1 METKTSQVAVEIR
14 ELTANGMTF
23 RCRVC
28 GLENSGEPVILLHGF
43 PETSHMWEGVLI
55 SLASQGYRCL
65 APDQRGYSPG
75 ARPKDI
81 ADYDI
86 KEIASDTI
94 ALADAV
100 GFQKFHLVGHDWG
113 AGCGWTVVQLYSDR
127 LNSWSALSIPHM
139 AAFDTAKK
147 TDPEQKKL
155 SWYMDAFQ
163 IPIIPEVVF
172 GFAVARNPSSLWKLS
187 IAQEVADYLTV
198 FRKFAGRK
206 AAINWY
212 RANKNLSI
220 PYGDVF
226 LPTLFIWGN
235 QDIAIARAGVE
246 MTKQFMQGEYSLIEL
261 DAGHALVQE
270 QFERVNQEIL
280 NHIQRH
286 PIIEKNTELRIQNS
300 ELPHN

>member
-1 METKTSQVAVEIR
+1 
-14 ELTANGMTF
+14 MTF

-81 ADYDI
+81 ADYHI
-86 KEIASDTI
+86 KEIASDVI

-100 GFQKFHLVGHDWG
+100 GFQKFQLVGHDWG
-113 AGCGWTVVQLYSDR
+113 SGCGWTVVQLYGDR
-127 LNSWSALSIPHM
+127 VNSWSALSVPHM

-147 TDPEQKKL
+147 TDPDQKQKQR
-155 SWYMDAFQ
+155 SWYMDVFQ
-163 IPIIPEVVF
+163 MPIIPEVF
-172 GFAVARNPSSLWKLS
+172 FCFAVARNPSSLWKFS
-187 IAQEVADYLTV
+187 ANEEVADYLTG
-198 FRKFAGRK
+198 FKKFDGWK
-206 AAINWY
+206 ATINWY
-212 RANKNLSI
+212 RANKNISI
-220 PYGDVF
+220 EYGDVF
-226 LPTLFIWGN
+226 LPTLLIWGN
-235 QDIAIARAGVE
+235 QDIAIAGAGVE

-261 DAGHALVQE
+261 DAGHTLVQQ

-286 PIIEKNTELRIQNS
+286 PIREN
-300 ELPHN
+300 